1 MARAWGQQAWEEIRI
16 EAPGDVRIELVLNP
30 YLSALTLMFD
40 ALGGWNR
47 GVSPQWRQ
55 QIRASAEPRAF
66 RAVAPLVVSGRS
78 RQPDC
83 VVAPVPSYRDTTLG
97 EVVERL
103 HDTSGDEL
111 CATLDHIHGE
121 RLPDCWRGPVKQPRR
136 WLDEFA
142 DAAAT
147 VGGVLG
153 AKWSAAKPLLDAEI
167 HRVGT
172 AAVRGS
178 LDVVLAS
185 IHPRARYADGALWLP
200 AIEAG
205 RYLVTARRLV
215 LVPMISGMLSIAH
228 DLDNPDVAWI
238 SYPVPGLTSLW
249 SGDLSRPA
257 PGDELVNLL
266 GPARAAIL
274 RATTS
279 HVALGQLADAVAQT
293 PSSASR
299 HTDRLIDAGLLHR
312 RRAGKSVVIAR
323 TERGDALMD
332 LYTRR

>member
-153 AKWSAAKPLLDAEI
+153 AKWSAAKP
-167 HRVGT
+167 
-172 AAVRGS
+172 
-178 LDVVLAS
+178 
-185 IHPRARYADGALWLP
+185 
-200 AIEAG
+200 
-205 RYLVTARRLV
+205 
-215 LVPMISGMLSIAH
+215 
-228 DLDNPDVAWI
+228 
-238 SYPVPGLTSLW
+238 PGLTSLW

-266 GPARAAIL
+266 GAARAAIL